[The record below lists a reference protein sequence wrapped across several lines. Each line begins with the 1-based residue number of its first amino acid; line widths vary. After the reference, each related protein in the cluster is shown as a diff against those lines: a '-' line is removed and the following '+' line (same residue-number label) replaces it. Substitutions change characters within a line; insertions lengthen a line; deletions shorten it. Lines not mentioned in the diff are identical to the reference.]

1 MKSKFHKAGSA
12 FIYTIIVASLVAS
25 VLLLTRINSYSK
37 ISLPKAD
44 NYTCN
49 GSCATDCWG
58 EPGSGTCPV
67 GQVCC
72 ANVPYTTPTPTPAGP
87 PPGPD
92 CSGQINCPDGG
103 TTCSVGNLY
112 PNCYVNHYYCPSG
125 GNASG
130 CSTLVPNGSAIKSA
144 SLTSSCGA
152 EQIDLYCPNCRT
164 YISTKHNRNGD
175 ELFISRVNPVCSTPT
190 ITPTPTHTPTPTP
203 TRTPTPKPTPTPTM
217 TPTPTSTPTRTPTPT
232 ATPTATATPTPDTK
246 LKICKYNDENNNG
259 QVDNGERTISWNFF
273 YSFSGSQHEVGTN
286 WWNLWGDKC
295 IEVNVPVDTAVNVW
309 EEGRAGWIQTG
320 LYVNGALVGGGSF
333 GYTSARG
340 QEETVWFLNYKNN
353 VSTPTPTATATATP
367 TLTPTETPTETPN
380 PTGTPNFCGGTCGS
394 NYNCQGGYFCYNGF
408 CRNPSC
414 PNDSSCG
421 CGATS
426 TPTPTPTAPPVV
438 LGSTAP
444 PVLPKTGSNLLEVL
458 AGLVGTAGV
467 GIYFFKKFKLI

>member
-1 MKSKFHKAGSA
+1 
-12 FIYTIIVASLVAS
+12 
-25 VLLLTRINSYSK
+25 
-37 ISLPKAD
+37 
-44 NYTCN
+44 
-49 GSCATDCWG
+49 
-58 EPGSGTCPV
+58 
-67 GQVCC
+67 
-72 ANVPYTTPTPTPAGP
+72 
-87 PPGPD
+87 
-92 CSGQINCPDGG
+92 
-103 TTCSVGNLY
+103 
-112 PNCYVNHYYCPSG
+112 
-125 GNASG
+125 
-130 CSTLVPNGSAIKSA
+130 
-144 SLTSSCGA
+144 
-152 EQIDLYCPNCRT
+152 
-164 YISTKHNRNGD
+164 
-175 ELFISRVNPVCSTPT
+175 
-190 ITPTPTHTPTPTP
+190 
-203 TRTPTPKPTPTPTM
+203 M

-309 EEGRAGWIQTG
+309 EEGRTGWIQTG
-320 LYVNGALVGGGSF
+320 LYVNGASVGGGSF